1 MKEQPRKKQMFM
13 KMTNI
18 TFSKPLIEILGHKI
32 QELSQR
38 KEERKQKQKLEK
50 KEIKDTSR
58 KINIKCLSIIFK
70 THTIKY
76 SSEK

>member
-18 TFSKPLIEILGHKI
+18 TFNKPLIEILGHKI

-50 KEIKDTSR
+50 KEIKDTPR
-58 KINIKCLSIIFK
+58 KINIKCLSIIF
-70 THTIKY
+70 
-76 SSEK
+76 

>member
-18 TFSKPLIEILGHKI
+18 TFNKPLIEILGHKI

-38 KEERKQKQKLEK
+38 KEERKQKK
-50 KEIKDTSR
+50 KQR
-58 KINIKCLSIIFK
+58 KRK
-70 THTIKY
+70 
-76 SSEK
+76 